1 MHKSAQGV
9 GAQEHI
15 VLPQPVNLRSKRSP
29 RRFAEGVAEAK
40 EVPGDVSEIR
50 CALKYG
56 IPAWLKIPP
65 LRA

>member
-1 MHKSAQGV
+1 MHKSAPGV

-15 VLPQPVNLRSKRSP
+15 VRPQPVNLRSKRSP

-56 IPAWLKIPP
+56 IPAWLKIPS

>member
-1 MHKSAQGV
+1 MHKSAPGV

-15 VLPQPVNLRSKRSP
+15 VRPQPVNLRSKRSP

-50 CALKYG
+50 CALK
-56 IPAWLKIPP
+56 
-65 LRA
+65 